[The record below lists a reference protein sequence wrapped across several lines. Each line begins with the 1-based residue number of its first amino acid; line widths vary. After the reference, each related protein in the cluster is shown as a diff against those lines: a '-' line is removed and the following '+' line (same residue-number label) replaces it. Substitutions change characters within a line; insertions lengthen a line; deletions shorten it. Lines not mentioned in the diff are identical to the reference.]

1 MEIKPEIETFAK
13 IKVVGI
19 GGAGGA
25 ATQRMIQNQI
35 KGIEFVAVNTDAQA
49 LHHNEATTKLHIGK
63 TLTRG
68 LGAGMDPSVG
78 KAAAEESID
87 EINEAVK
94 GTDMVFVTC
103 GLGGGTGTGAS
114 PVVAQA
120 AKDAGA
126 LTVAVITKPFDFEGA
141 QRKAIAQAGLEELQ
155 EKVDTM
161 IVIPNDRLF
170 QVIDKKTT
178 LLETFSIVDEVLF
191 QGVQS
196 ISDLI
201 TIPGLVNVD
210 FADVKAV
217 MRDAG
222 SALMGMG
229 RATGEERAIQAAKQ
243 AVDSPLLELSIN
255 GAKGVLFNVTGGDDL
270 GMVEIDEAAK
280 VITESVDPNAKVIFG
295 AVIDPDMGDELKVT
309 VIATGFEG
317 TNKPVS
323 AARGFMSP
331 ASAAG
336 QGMGSENEQ
345 KQKADQ
351 PVFSVPFGSRE
362 VAKVGAQAS
371 SGESR
376 EPNSVLGGR
385 NVASDKS
392 ASEDEL
398 DIPAF
403 IRKKMKK

>member
-255 GAKGVLFNVTGGDDL
+255 GAKGVL
-270 GMVEIDEAAK
+270 
-280 VITESVDPNAKVIFG
+280 
-295 AVIDPDMGDELKVT
+295 
-309 VIATGFEG
+309 
-317 TNKPVS
+317 
-323 AARGFMSP
+323 
-331 ASAAG
+331 
-336 QGMGSENEQ
+336 
-345 KQKADQ
+345 
-351 PVFSVPFGSRE
+351 
-362 VAKVGAQAS
+362 
-371 SGESR
+371 
-376 EPNSVLGGR
+376 
-385 NVASDKS
+385 
-392 ASEDEL
+392 
-398 DIPAF
+398 
-403 IRKKMKK
+403 

>member
-13 IKVVGI
+13 IKVVGV
-19 GGAGGA
+19 GGSGNA
-25 ATQRMIQNQI
+25 AIQRMIQNQI
-35 KGIEFVAVNTDAQA
+35 KGVEFIAVNTDAQA
-49 LHHNEATTKLHIGK
+49 LHHNDAGTKLHIGK

-87 EINEAVK
+87 EITEVVK
-94 GTDMVFVTC
+94 GSDMVFVTC
-103 GLGGGTGTGAS
+103 GLGGGTGTGAG
-114 PVVAQA
+114 PVIAQA

-126 LTVAVITKPFDFEGA
+126 LTVAVVTKPFDFEGA
-141 QRKAIAQAGLEELQ
+141 QRKAIAQSGLEELQ

-178 LLETFSIVDEVLF
+178 LLEAFSIVDEVLF
-191 QGVQS
+191 HGVQS
-196 ISDLI
+196 ISELI
-201 TIPGLVNVD
+201 TVPGLVNVD
-210 FADVKAV
+210 FADVRAI

-229 RATGEERAIQAAKQ
+229 RATGEDRAVQAAKQ

-255 GAKGVLFNVTGGDDL
+255 GAKGILFNVTGGEDL

-317 TNKPVS
+317 SNRPVS
-323 AARGFMSP
+323 VARGFMVPSSAVKAQAKSP
-331 ASAAG
+331 ARAPMFGMPFKSHEVATVSASIP
-336 QGMGSENEQ
+336 QKEDPKLTSEN
-345 KQKADQ
+345 
-351 PVFSVPFGSRE
+351 
-362 VAKVGAQAS
+362 
-371 SGESR
+371 
-376 EPNSVLGGR
+376 
-385 NVASDKS
+385 
-392 ASEDEL
+392 EL